1 MLFALLQLLMEQDE
15 LTRSENEGD
24 CLHFTSVPLLM
35 KAVHQGLQPQNNFG
49 PFSVFD
55 FFLFKTV
62 GKC

>member
-1 MLFALLQLLMEQDE
+1 MLFALLQLLVEQDE

-49 PFSVFD
+49 PFSILDFVF
-55 FFLFKTV
+55 V
-62 GKC
+62 

>member
-49 PFSVFD
+49 PFSIFD
-55 FFLFKTV
+55 FVFV
-62 GKC
+62 

>member
-35 KAVHQGLQPQNNFG
+35 KAVHQGLQQQNY
-49 PFSVFD
+49 FSQFLLCSILDFVF
-55 FFLFKTV
+55 V
-62 GKC
+62 

>member
-1 MLFALLQLLMEQDE
+1 MEQDE

-49 PFSVFD
+49 PFSIFD
-55 FFLFKTV
+55 FVFV
-62 GKC
+62 